1 MEKNANDCQTAR
13 DNDEINNLNNNNKKD
28 DRVKNI
34 AKKENYG

>member
-1 MEKNANDCQTAR
+1 MEKKANDCQTAR
-13 DNDEINNLNNNNKKD
+13 DNDEINNLKNNKKE

>member
-1 MEKNANDCQTAR
+1 MEKKANDCQTAR
-13 DNDEINNLNNNNKKD
+13 DNDEINNLNNKKD

>member
-1 MEKNANDCQTAR
+1 MEKKANDCQTAR
-13 DNDEINNLNNNNKKD
+13 DNDEINNLNNNKKD